1 MTLLA
6 ADSWLVG
13 DGRTRAVDRHWSR
26 FEATCR
32 EHGVAPE
39 ALAALRPDLDRLAAL
54 RERAAAH
61 GAGEALLCDADCLSD
76 STSGVRSRTSGAR
89 L

>member
-1 MTLLA
+1 MTLPA

-39 ALAALRPDLDRLAAL
+39 ALAAP
-54 RERAAAH
+54 RAATWRRMLDDVAV
-61 GAGEALLCDADCLSD
+61 LQ
-76 STSGVRSRTSGAR
+76 TV
-89 L
+89 